1 MASLRFTVTATKAED
16 LPGLSDTSPDISS
29 RSGARVRFGSRES
42 VHRSD
47 LVSEASGGGTTTAGG
62 AETPDY
68 SNVEQADGNSK
79 ISSVY
84 INNTHGVDDDDFYD
98 RNLALF
104 EEEMDTRPKVSS
116 LLNRLANY
124 TNLTQGAR
132 EHEEAESIGE
142 KKKASK
148 SPQMGTFM
156 GVYLPCL
163 QNIFGVILFLRLTWV
178 VGSAG
183 VLQALCI
190 VFICCCCTLLTAI
203 SMSAIATNGVVPA
216 GGAYFMISRSLGP
229 EFGGAVGLCFYLGTT
244 FAGAMYILGAIEIL
258 LMYIAPKAAIF
269 VSKHPEGEGA
279 AMLNNMRVYGSICL
293 LLMSLL
299 VFVGVKYV
307 NKLASIFLAC
317 VIVSIVSIYV
327 GALVSAFN
335 PPHFPVCMLGNRTI
349 NGHEIDDNHCAKT
362 ILLQIKEPVEKVDDN
377 ITLINENSTMSPTFD
392 PSLST
397 NLVEKT
403 TYLWKQFC
411 QGPEINATCDQY
423 FLSNNFSEIKGIP
436 GLASGIISEN
446 LWSSYPSRGDV
457 LEKVSLISTH
467 EAHPASTQQPY
478 VFADITTSFTLLVG
492 IFFPSVT
499 GIMAGSNRSG
509 DLKDAQRSIP
519 IGTILAILTTSIVY
533 LSSVVLFG
541 TCINGVLLRD
551 KFGDSV
557 KGNLVVGTLAWPSPW
572 VIVIGSFFSTC
583 GAGLQSLTGAPRL
596 LQAIAKDN
604 IIPFLRVFGHGKA
617 NGEPTWAL
625 LLTALIAELGILIA
639 SLDLVAPILTMFFL
653 MCYLFVNLACGLQT
667 LLRTPNW
674 RPRFSY
680 YHWTLSFLGM
690 TICLALMFISS
701 WYYAI
706 AAMVIAGMI
715 YKYIEYHGAEKEWGD
730 GIRGLS
736 LSAARYALLRLEEGP
751 PHTKNWRPQ
760 VLVLLK
766 LDEDAHVKSPRLL
779 TFANQLKAGKGLT
792 IVGTVV
798 SGNFLQS
805 YGEALA
811 AEQTLKHLMDKERVK
826 GFCQCIVAQKPREGI
841 SHMIQSSGLGGMKP
855 NTVVMGWPHAW
866 RQSEDPQSWKTFINT
881 VRVTTAAHLALL
893 VPKNISLFPSNSEPC
908 TEGYIDVWW
917 IVHDGGMLM
926 LLPFLLRQH
935 KVWRKCGMRIF
946 TVAQMED
953 NSIQMKKDLAT
964 FLYHLRIEADVEVV
978 EMHDSDISAYTYER
992 TLMMEQRSQM
1002 LRQMRLSKS
1011 DREREGNPG
1020 SSSSRPEAG
1029 GATRSQ
1035 RARWS
1040 FDDAQLVK
1048 DRNSMLRLTSIGSD
1062 DDDDT
1067 DGGERDRATSAGMS
1081 GGGAGAGAG
1090 GGSAEHHRRVQMTW
1104 TKEKTSQYRATHSG
1118 CSTPEG
1124 FRDMLSIRPD
1134 HSNVRRMHTA
1144 VKLNEVIVNKSHDAR
1159 LVLLNMPGPPRNT
1172 EGDENYMEFLEVL
1185 TEGLERVLL
1194 VRGGGS
1200 EVITIYS

>member
-1 MASLRFTVTATKAED
+1 MASVRFTVTPTKAED

-29 RSGARVRFGSRES
+29 RSSGRGHVRFGSRES
-42 VHRSD
+42 VNRSEP
-47 LVSEASGGGTTTAGG
+47 LSEGSGGLTTTGEN
-62 AETPDY
+62 ETPDRTNTDQGDT
-68 SNVEQADGNSK
+68 SLCVCVCVCAQQCHVF
-79 ISSVY
+79 ISSY
-84 INNTHGVDDDDFYD
+84 F
-98 RNLALF
+98 LSLPPLLQ
-104 EEEMDTRPKVSS
+104 EEMDTRPKVSS

-142 KKKASK
+142 KRKAHK

-178 VGSAG
+178 VGTAG

-216 GGAYFMISRSLGP
+216 GGSYFMISRSLGP

-258 LMYIAPKAAIF
+258 LMYIAPWAAIF
-269 VSKHPEGEGA
+269 VSGSPDGEGA
-279 AMLNNMRVYGSICL
+279 AMLNNMRVYGSIFL
-293 LLMSLL
+293 LLMALL

-307 NKLASIFLAC
+307 NKLASVFLAC
-317 VIVSIVSIYV
+317 VIISILSIYT
-327 GALVSAFN
+327 GALVSAFS
-335 PPHFPVCMLGNRTI
+335 
-349 NGHEIDDNHCAKT
+349 NGT
-362 ILLQIKEPVEKVDDN
+362 VP
-377 ITLINENSTMSPTFD
+377 STFD
-392 PSLST
+392 LSLPSS
-397 NLVEKT
+397 EAT
-403 TYLWKQFC
+403 TTLWLQFC
-411 QGPEINATCDQY
+411 EGPDLNASCDYY
-423 FLSNNFSEIKGIP
+423 FNLSNISEIPGIP
-436 GLASGIISEN
+436 GLSSGVITEN
-446 LWSSYPSRGDV
+446 IWSVYLTKGDV
-457 LEKVSLISTH
+457 LEKGSLPSPRPV
-467 EAHPASTQQPY
+467 HPPTNRLPY

-519 IGTILAILTTSIVY
+519 IGTIMAILTTSLVY

-541 TCINGVLLRD
+541 ACIEGVVLRD

-557 KGNLVVGTLAWPSPW
+557 KGNLVVGTLSWPSPW

-639 SLDLVAPILTMFFL
+639 SLDLVAPILSMFFL
-653 MCYLFVNLACGLQT
+653 MCYLFVNLACALQT

-690 TICLALMFISS
+690 IICLALMFISS

-706 AAMVIAGMI
+706 VAIVIAGMI

-760 VLVLLK
+760 LLVLLK
-766 LDEDAHVKSPRLL
+766 LDEDAYVKSPRLL
-779 TFANQLKAGKGLT
+779 TFASQLKAGKGLT
-792 IVGTVV
+792 IVGTVIT
-798 SGNFLQS
+798 GNYLHS

-811 AEQTLKHLMDKERVK
+811 AEQTLKHQMDKEKVK
-826 GFCQCIVAQKPREGI
+826 GFCQCIVANKAREGI
-841 SHMIQSSGLGGMKP
+841 SHMIQSSGLGGMRH
-855 NTVVMGWPHAW
+855 NTVVMGWPLAW

-893 VPKNISLFPSNSEPC
+893 VPKNISLFPGNSEPC
-908 TEGYIDVWW
+908 AEGYIDVWW

-935 KVWRKCGMRIF
+935 KVWRKCAMRIF

-978 EMHDSDISAYTYER
+978 EMHNSDISAYTYER

-1011 DREREGNPG
+1011 DREKE
-1020 SSSSRPEAG
+1020 
-1029 GATRSQ
+1029 
-1035 RARWS
+1035 
-1040 FDDAQLVK
+1040 AQLVK

-1062 DDDDT
+1062 DDEDT
-1067 DGGERDRATSAGMS
+1067 DGGRERDGGMS
-1081 GGGAGAGAG
+1081 A
-1090 GGSAEHHRRVQMTW
+1090 SENRRVHMTW
-1104 TKEKTSQYRATHSG
+1104 TKEKALQYRATHSG

-1159 LVLLNMPGPPRNT
+1159 LVLLNMPGPPRNPA
-1172 EGDENYMEFLEVL
+1172 GDENYMEFLEVL

>member
-1 MASLRFTVTATKAED
+1 MVEPQPPREAVASSVRFTVTPTKAED
-16 LPGLSDTSPDISS
+16 VPGLSDTSPDLSL
-29 RSGARVRFGSRES
+29 RSGGRVHFGSRES
-42 VHRSD
+42 VTRSEPP
-47 LVSEASGGGTTTAGG
+47 SEASGAVTSSAGVD
-62 AETPDY
+62 TPDR
-68 SNVEQADGNSK
+68 SRTEHGDGNPK
-79 ISSVY
+79 ISNVY
-84 INNTHGVDDDDFYD
+84 INNSHVIDDDDFYD

-116 LLNRLANY
+116 LLSRLANY

-132 EHEEAESIGE
+132 EHEEAENFGE
-142 KKKASK
+142 KRKSSK

-178 VGSAG
+178 VGTAG
-183 VLQALCI
+183 ILQALCI
-190 VFICCCCTLLTAI
+190 VFICCCCTMLTAI

-216 GGAYFMISRSLGP
+216 GGSYFMISRSLGP

-244 FAGAMYILGAIEIL
+244 FAGSMYILGAIEIL
-258 LMYIAPKAAIF
+258 LMYIAPRAAIF
-269 VSKHPEGEGA
+269 ISHDTDGEAA
-279 AMLNNMRVYGSICL
+279 AMLNNMRVYGSIFL

-307 NKLASIFLAC
+307 NKLASVFLAC
-317 VIVSIVSIYV
+317 VIISILSIYT
-327 GALVSAFN
+327 GALVSVPFPSAFTE
-335 PPHFPVCMLGNRTI
+335 VCMLGNR
-349 NGHEIDDNHCAKT
+349 
-362 ILLQIKEPVEKVDDN
+362 
-377 ITLINENSTMSPTFD
+377 
-392 PSLST
+392 SLSQHY
-397 NLVEKT
+397 LSDAPLAAIVEKT
-403 TYLWKQFC
+403 TILWQQFC
-411 QGPEINATCDQY
+411 NSSEMNAICDEY
-423 FLSNNFSEIKGIP
+423 FAHNNVTQIEGIP
-436 GLASGIISEN
+436 GLASGVIAGISCIYTVHVWN
-446 LWSSYPSRGDV
+446 GS
-457 LEKVSLISTH
+457 
-467 EAHPASTQQPY
+467 PY
-478 VFADITTSFTLLVG
+478 IFADITTSFTLLVG

-519 IGTILAILTTSIVY
+519 IGTVLAILTTSLVY
-533 LSSVVLFG
+533 LSSVLIFG
-541 TCINGVLLRD
+541 ACVEGVLLRD
-551 KFGDSV
+551 KFGESV

-625 LLTALIAELGILIA
+625 LLTAFIAELGILIA
-639 SLDLVAPILTMFFL
+639 SLDLVAPILSMFFL
-653 MCYLFVNLACGLQT
+653 MCYLFVNLACALQT

-690 TICLALMFISS
+690 VICLALMFISS

-706 AAMVIAGMI
+706 VAMVIAGMI

-760 VLVLLK
+760 LLVLLK

-779 TFANQLKAGKGLT
+779 TFASQLKAGKGLT
-792 IVGTVV
+792 IVGTVLP
-798 SGNFLQS
+798 GNFLYS
-805 YGEALA
+805 FGDSLA
-811 AEQTLKHLMDKERVK
+811 AEQTLKHLMEKERVK
-826 GFCQCIVAQKPREGI
+826 GFVQCIVAQKPRDGI
-841 SHMIQSSGLGGMKP
+841 SHMIQSSGLGGMRP

-908 TEGYIDVWW
+908 TEGTIDVWW

-964 FLYHLRIEADVEVV
+964 FLYHLRIEAEVEVV

-1011 DREREGNPG
+1011 DREREVGW
-1020 SSSSRPEAG
+1020 G
-1029 GATRSQ
+1029 GG
-1035 RARWS
+1035 
-1040 FDDAQLVK
+1040 V
-1048 DRNSMLRLTSIGSD
+1048 IGSD

-1067 DGGERDRATSAGMS
+1067 DG
-1081 GGGAGAGAG
+1081 
-1090 GGSAEHHRRVQMTW
+1090 HRRVHMTW
-1104 TKEKTSQYRATHSG
+1104 TKDKALELRAQAHIPSG

-1124 FRDMLSIRPD
+1124 FRDMD

-1159 LVLLNMPGPPRNT
+1159 LVLLNMPGPPKNP

-1185 TEGLERVLL
+1185 TEGLEHVLL